1 MSSKNNVEESI
12 ASAILN
18 NPELIRGPVIL
29 ETRWFGKYR
38 GMIEAMKKV
47 AASGVVID
55 AFSVSDEI
63 GGIDAL
69 SFVCYTQTQAF
80 GSKHNYAHY
89 VSLLR
94 GYFESEQVQK
104 AITDASECIATGGD
118 AKEAL
123 SALISTSMQ
132 LISQDGKKFDYNAK
146 ESLRNFVEKLEET
159 LDAQDSGGIG
169 LNLGIGGID
178 NELGGMQP
186 SDLIVVGARPSVGKT
201 SFAVSVMRNIAKRGK
216 KVGIFSTEMS
226 NYQLISRFVSI
237 EANISGQVLR
247 SAILKPE
254 EYARLTPATSMIN
267 GFNIQIF
274 DKPEITINELC
285 MQARAWAA
293 DGLVDFIAIDYLTRI
308 NPNKE
313 FGNKNIEVGFIITE
327 LKNLARTLNIPV
339 MVLAQLNRQAS
350 NRKDKFP
357 VMSDLRDSGIIEQE
371 ADQILLLHR
380 EDYFAQV
387 IIEKNRHGACGV
399 VKCEFEPTTMHWRDF
414 SSQWN

>member
-1 MSSKNNVEESI
+1 MNNKNNVEESI
-12 ASAILN
+12 ACAILN
-18 NPELIRGPVIL
+18 NPELMTGPVLI
-29 ETRWFGKYR
+29 ESRWFGKYR
-38 GMIEAMKKV
+38 GMIEAMQKV
-47 AASGVVID
+47 AASGIVVD

-63 GGIDAL
+63 GGSDAL

-80 GSKHNYAHY
+80 GSKHNYEHY
-89 VSLLR
+89 VGLLR
-94 GYFESEQVQK
+94 GYFEAELVQK
-104 AITDASECIATGGD
+104 ALTDASECISTGGD

-132 LISQDGKKFDYNAK
+132 LINQDGKKFDYNAK
-146 ESLRNFVEKLEET
+146 ESLKNFVEKLEET
-159 LDAQDSGGIG
+159 LDAQDDGGIG
-169 LNLGIGGID
+169 LKLGINGID
-178 NELGGMQP
+178 EELGGIQP

-201 SFAVSVMRNIAKRGK
+201 SFAVSVMRNIAKTGK

-237 EANISGQVLR
+237 EANIGGHVLR
-247 SAILKPE
+247 SANLTE
-254 EYARLTPATSMIN
+254 SDYAKLTPATSTIN
-267 GFNIQIF
+267 SFSIQIF
-274 DKPEITINELC
+274 DKPAITINELC
-285 MQARAWAA
+285 MQARAWAV

-308 NPNKE
+308 KADKE

-327 LKNLARTLNIPV
+327 LKNLARMLNIPV
-339 MVLAQLNRQAS
+339 MVLAQLNRQVS

-357 VMSDLRDSGIIEQE
+357 IMSDLRDSGIIEQE

-380 EDYFAQV
+380 EDELAQV

-399 VKCEFEPTTMHWRDF
+399 IKCEFEPTTMHWRDF